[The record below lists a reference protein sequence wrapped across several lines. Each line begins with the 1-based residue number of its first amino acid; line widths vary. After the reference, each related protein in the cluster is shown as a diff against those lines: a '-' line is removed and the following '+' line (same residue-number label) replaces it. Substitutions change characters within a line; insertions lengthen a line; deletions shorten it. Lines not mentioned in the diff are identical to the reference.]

1 MQVSSRTIGASALC
15 ARSHRVGEAGK
26 AIVGGT
32 GFFEL
37 GLSPLAFCDDRA
49 QGKHAEL

>member
-15 ARSHRVGEAGK
+15 ARSRRVEAGK